1 MEASLLMLQTK
12 MTCDLELAGRTT
24 SAIHLPKYIYGSYYS
39 VYLQLLSSIAVH
51 AVLNAKMGEQRG
63 LLCIVFL

>member
-12 MTCDLELAGRTT
+12 MTCDLELAGGTT

-39 VYLQLLSSIAVH
+39 VLAIVELHSCTCS
-51 AVLNAKMGEQRG
+51 AKCKNG
-63 LLCIVFL
+63 